1 MTINWSNLTTKS
13 TKIGIYQIIMM
24 KPLYYFYLYLFYL
37 TGDVVLQDLNLK
49 ESALVS
55 ISILTVDLMFCKP
68 FTMESLE
75 FNGDN
80 FS

>member
-13 TKIGIYQIIMM
+13 TKFGIHQIIM
-24 KPLYYFYLYLFYL
+24 KPLYYFYFYLFYL

-75 FNGDN
+75 FNRDH

>member
-37 TGDVVLQDLNLK
+37 TGDVVLQDLNLE

>member
-13 TKIGIYQIIMM
+13 TKIGIHQIIMM

-55 ISILTVDLMFCKP
+55 ISILTVDLIFCKP

>member
-75 FNGDN
+75 LNGDN